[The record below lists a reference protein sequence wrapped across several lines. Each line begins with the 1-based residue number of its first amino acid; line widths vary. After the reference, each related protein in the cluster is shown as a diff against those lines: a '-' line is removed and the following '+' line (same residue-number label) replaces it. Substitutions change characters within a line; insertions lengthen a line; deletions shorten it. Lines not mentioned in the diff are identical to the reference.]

1 MNRIRVSLTGLLL
14 FSLIFMSCQGDV
26 GKAETDGN
34 DDTWRQLFN
43 GQNLDGWTAKFHH
56 HESGENFANTF
67 RVVDGV
73 IQVNYDD
80 YSAFDNRYG
89 HLFFDEPY
97 SSFHLKFHYRF
108 TDQWM

>member
-1 MNRIRVSLTGLLL
+1 MKHITKGFLGLVIISFSVISCGGETNRN
-14 FSLIFMSCQGDV
+14 M
-26 GKAETDGN
+26 A
-34 DDTWRQLFN
+34 DTEEWRDLFN
-43 GQNLDGWTAKFHH
+43 GENLEGWTAKFHH

-80 YSAFDNRYG
+80 YRAFDNRYG